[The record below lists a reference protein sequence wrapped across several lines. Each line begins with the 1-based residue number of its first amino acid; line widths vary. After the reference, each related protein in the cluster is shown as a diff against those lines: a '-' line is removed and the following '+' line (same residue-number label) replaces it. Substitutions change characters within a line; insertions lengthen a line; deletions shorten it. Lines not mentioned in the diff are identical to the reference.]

1 MKLIQ
6 PFIQSIRFRIVG
18 LLLLCLIPPTL
29 GGIFLIDSY
38 TGRQLKKI
46 AEQDLQSRARLIIQL
61 ISRSDR
67 ERQQSTAFVASQPAI
82 VEFNVEASQYFLNE
96 FIKFHQWNGFFVV
109 ANQEGELVAGSD
121 GVNQEKGLPLKH
133 WFEEVK
139 DANRHLNRLFP
150 GKTYAES
157 KDCLIV
163 PIHNKNDQTQ
173 IGIVVECIPLPV
185 IADFVQKI
193 LKDAELER
201 ILLVNYQGY
210 VYADTDLKSYKVL
223 ENRKKSPLV
232 NQLLNNQNGFVYS
245 QGKFSYLSTVHLRGA
260 KTWGLIVE
268 NSESD
273 IQRAILNVNRFGYL
287 LVLVIGGIVAYASW
301 KVIHH
306 STVPILD
313 LTKASQAI
321 AAGDL
326 DYEINIS
333 QSNRQDEIGILGN
346 SFIHMKNQ
354 IKTLIAQEIK
364 DGVNRLELE
373 KGRQIQQ
380 NFLPISLPDLE
391 QWQINAVFE
400 PARSVSGDF
409 YDAFLLSDDYL
420 AIVIGDVCDK
430 GVGAAMFMGLF
441 RSLLRVF
448 SGETMPGDV
457 CIRDVNQKCIAS
469 DGDDKKKVIVQFLN
483 AVRLTN
489 DYIAIEHGDMAMFAT
504 LFFGV
509 IDISNGNLS
518 YINAGHEPV
527 FILNSEGI
535 KHKLTSTSPAVGMMP
550 NSTFTINSLTIDPGE
565 ILIGYTDGVTDARSP
580 TKEFFG
586 RKRLVETLTANF
598 SAGTE
603 ILSIIKQELISHI
616 DDSIQFDDITMIA
629 VYRN

>member
-6 PFIQSIRFRIVG
+6 PFMQSIRFRIVG

-38 TGRQLKKI
+38 TGKQLKKI
-46 AEQDLQSRARLIIQL
+46 AEQDLQSHAKLITQL
-61 ISRSDR
+61 ITRSDR
-67 ERQQSTAFVASQPAI
+67 ERQQSVSFVASQPAI
-82 VEFNVEASQYFLNE
+82 VEFNVTDSRSFLNE
-96 FIKFHQWNGFFVV
+96 FIEFHQWNGFFAV
-109 ANQEGELVAGSD
+109 ANEQGELVTGSD
-121 GVNQEKGLPLKH
+121 GVNKEKGLPLKH

-139 DANRHLNRLFP
+139 QENRNLNRLFP
-150 GKTYAES
+150 GKTYADS

-163 PIHNKNDQTQ
+163 PIRNKNDQTQ
-173 IGIVVECIPLPV
+173 IGIVVECVPLPTV
-185 IADFVQKI
+185 ADFVQKI

-201 ILLVNYQGY
+201 IILVNYQGY
-210 VYADTDLKSYKVL
+210 IYADTNLKEYTLL
-223 ENRKKSPLV
+223 ENKKKSPLI
-232 NQLLNNQNGFVYS
+232 NKLLNNQSGFVYN
-245 QGKFSYLSTVHLRGA
+245 QGRFSYLSPIRLRG
-260 KTWGLIVE
+260 KRTWGLIVE

-273 IQRAILNVNRFGYL
+273 IQTAIRNVNRIGYL

-306 STVPILD
+306 STVPILE

-326 DYEINIS
+326 DYQIDIH
-333 QSNRQDEIGILGN
+333 QANRQDEIGILGN
-346 SFIHMKNQ
+346 SFIHMRNQ
-354 IKTLIAQEIK
+354 LKSFIAREVQ
-364 DGVNRLELE
+364 DAVNRLELE

-380 NFLPISLPDLE
+380 DFLPASLPNLVE
-391 QWQINAVFE
+391 WQINAVFE

-409 YDAFLLSDDYL
+409 YDSFLLGEDYL
-420 AIVIGDVCDK
+420 AVIIGDVCDK

-448 SGETMPGDV
+448 SGVAIPGD
-457 CIRDVNQKCIAS
+457 IYIPELDAKFP
-469 DGDDKKKVIVQFLN
+469 GDDSNFNEKVIIQFLQ

-489 DYIAIEHGDMAMFAT
+489 DYIATEHSSMVMFAT

-509 IDISNGNLS
+509 INIETGVLH

-527 FILNSEGI
+527 FIVGAEGI
-535 KHKLTSTSPAVGMMP
+535 KHQLTSTGPAVGIMP
-550 NSTFTINSLTIDPGE
+550 QSNFIIQNLQIDPGD

-580 TKEFFG
+580 TKEFFS
-586 RKRLVETLTANF
+586 RKRLIGLLSENF
-598 SAGTE
+598 SAGIE
-603 ILSIIKQELISHI
+603 ILEIVKDELINHI